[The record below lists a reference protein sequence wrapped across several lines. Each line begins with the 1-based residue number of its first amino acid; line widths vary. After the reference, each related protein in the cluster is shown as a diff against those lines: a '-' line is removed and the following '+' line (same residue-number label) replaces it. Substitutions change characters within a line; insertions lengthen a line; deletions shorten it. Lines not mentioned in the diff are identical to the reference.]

1 MTADTSLNALGVRH
15 GVEFRGDYRLG
26 VPANRRIGARFVES
40 EGERISVTTSGDRQG
55 TLAFAGNGRVTAR
68 IGSAL
73 ATSGVFAT
81 PPAGFFGAEPVEI
94 LRLKQIDIN
103 GPGTVI
109 FGDGVGAHRLHFNAA
124 GTAALDGPAMGRG
137 DRFHQLNVST
147 ANRGQ
152 GTLRFGN
159 RRAANVLG
167 NLGATAGGE
176 SPKPLKQLILTA
188 GGTGP
193 VRLLGSIEAEGI
205 ALNGRALT
213 LGNGLDN
220 RANPFGT
227 PVRGGAPYTVGAPI
241 TTHRDGTGRLNIK
254 DFNFDLQG
262 AIGRASN
269 AQLAAVNISNARASF
284 EQPIYARAVT
294 LSGGST
300 LAFKGPRLTIAGSLA
315 LHHPAPGSTLALR
328 SNTLTVNGA
337 LDFHGAATHTLAL
350 TLDGATGA
358 SGDVQARSRVTLGAA
373 ARLKIQVRIENASR
387 LREGQSF
394 TVLRSGAAITRSALA
409 RMTVSDTS
417 ARWNFDL
424 RLSLNQRDLILI
436 AKRVQPGAGR
446 ATVAANERGDLA
458 LVPYYTVWGEWVTGL
473 HIVNTSNRTQ
483 VVKLRFR
490 RATDALNALDF
501 IVVLAPHDV
510 YAGFLSD
517 QADGVIAWSSPD
529 RSCTI
534 PAPSG
539 RRLAMPEIYRAG
551 AQSGYVEVIAM
562 GSPSDEQQPMALAA
576 RPVGAAGTSAVTSPG
591 AAPLDCAAL
600 RSNFFADG
608 RGRVEGA
615 TTRTIVKG
623 VQDPATTWQ
632 SPHAASP
639 SALIRAGGR
648 STYEDSG
655 NVLKVSYF
663 LRDNATGTEFGDNA
677 VHIRDFL
684 DIPAITNQ
692 QYGVVQGD
700 VNGFD
705 FPDLNGGVPLAKL
718 GADADSLRRG
728 RFNALRARD
737 ALGVSRLIN
746 EWSTNPANG
755 VAMNWVVTLPG
766 QYAMLRLPQYAAA
779 LASASSAT
787 GGAGHPAPG
796 INSAGNLTPA
806 TVCPRQTIPATGT
819 AAAIAECDYRD
830 LPIELAFTVYDR
842 ESHSAED
849 AEPQS
854 TAPATTVKTTL
865 PKVANVIA
873 FGGNNVF
880 GSIDHNID
888 AGQGQP
894 YGWVGARVTSRDADI
909 KVCDWDRAQ
918 DNAAGFPS
926 AAAGRALTVACTA
939 LTNKNVPV
947 IGFAAWSRRV
957 AVNPDASY
965 GRIVEHSYRAEA
977 ATPSTTP
984 SSP

>member
-1 MTADTSLNALGVRH
+1 MTADTSLNALGVRY
-15 GVEFRGDYRLG
+15 GVEFRGDYRLS
-26 VPANRRIGARFVES
+26 VPTSRRMIGARFVES
-40 EGERISVTTSGDRQG
+40 EGGRLSVTTGGDRQG

-81 PPAGFFGAEPVEI
+81 PPAGFFGAGQVEI
-94 LRLKQIDIN
+94 FRLKQIEIN
-103 GPGTVI
+103 GSGTVI
-109 FGDGVGAHRLHFNAA
+109 FGGGVGAQRLHFNTA
-124 GTAALDGPAMGRG
+124 GTAALDGPATGRG
-137 DRFHQLNVST
+137 DLFHQLNVTT

-167 NLGATAGGE
+167 NLGATAGDE
-176 SPKPLKQLILTA
+176 SPKPLQQLILTTA
-188 GGTGP
+188 GTGP

-213 LGNGLDN
+213 LGNALDGGA
-220 RANPFGT
+220 RPFGT

-262 AIGRASN
+262 AIGRAAN
-269 AQLAAVNISNARASF
+269 AQLAAVNITNARASF
-284 EQPIYARAVT
+284 EQPIHARAVT

-300 LAFKGPRLTIAGSLA
+300 LAFKGPELTIAGSLA
-315 LHHPAPGSTLALR
+315 LNDPAPGSTLALR

-337 LDFHGAATHTLAL
+337 LDFNGAATHTLAL

-358 SGDVQARSRVTLGAA
+358 SGDVQARSRVTLGAT

-387 LREGQSF
+387 LSEGQTF
-394 TVLRSGAAITRSALA
+394 TVLRSGAAITPSALA

-424 RLSLNQRDLILI
+424 RLSLNQRDLILS
-436 AKRVQPGAGR
+436 AKRVQPGAGPV
-446 ATVAANERGDLA
+446 TVAANERGDLA

-473 HIVNTSNRTQ
+473 HIVNTSKRTQ

-517 QADGVIAWSSPD
+517 QADGAIAWSSPD
-529 RSCTI
+529 RSCTV

-576 RPVGAAGTSAVTSPG
+576 RPVGAAGTAPG
-591 AAPLDCAAL
+591 AAPRASVSAPLDCAAL

-632 SPHAASP
+632 SPNAASP

-663 LRDNATGTEFGDNA
+663 IRDNATGTEFGDNA

-692 QYGVVQGD
+692 QYGLVQGD

-728 RFNALRARD
+728 RFNALRAGD
-737 ALGVSRLIN
+737 ALGVSGLFN

-779 LASASSAT
+779 LT
-787 GGAGHPAPG
+787 GPGRPAPG
-796 INSAGNLTPA
+796 VDSAGNLA
-806 TVCPRQTIPATGT
+806 SASRCPRNAVAASA

-830 LPIELAFTVYDR
+830 LPIELAFTGYNR
-842 ESHSAED
+842 ESHSAEH

-854 TAPATTVKTTL
+854 TALATTVRTTL

-880 GSIDHNID
+880 GSMDHNID

-894 YGWVGARVTSRDADI
+894 YGWVSARVTSRDADI

-965 GRIVEHSYRAEA
+965 GRIVEHSYRSTAP
-977 ATPSTTP
+977 TPSTTP
-984 SSP
+984 SP

>member
-1 MTADTSLNALGVRH
+1 MRH
-15 GVEFRGDYRLG
+15 GVEFRGDYRLS
-26 VPANRRIGARFVES
+26 VPTNRRIGARFVES

-94 LRLKQIDIN
+94 LRLKQIDID

-109 FGDGVGAHRLHFNAA
+109 FGAGVGAHRLHFNAA
-124 GTAALDGPAMGRG
+124 GTAALDGPATGRG
-137 DRFHQLNVST
+137 ELFHQLHVST

-159 RRAANVLG
+159 RRAVNVLG
-167 NLGATAGGE
+167 NLGATAGDE

-188 GGTGP
+188 GGRGP

-213 LGNGLDN
+213 LGNGPDN
-220 RANPFGT
+220 GANRFGT
-227 PVRGGAPYTVGAPI
+227 PVRGGAPYTVAAPI
-241 TTHRDGTGRLNIK
+241 TTHRDGSGRLNIK

-262 AIGRASN
+262 AIGGASN
-269 AQLAAVNISNARASF
+269 AQLAAVNITNARASF

-300 LAFKGPRLTIAGSLA
+300 LAFKGPELTIAGSLA
-315 LHHPAPGSTLALR
+315 LNHPAPGSTLALR

-350 TLDGATGA
+350 TLDAATGA
-358 SGDVQARSRVTLGAA
+358 SGEVQARSRVTLGAG

-387 LREGQSF
+387 LSEGQTF
-394 TVLRSGAAITRSALA
+394 TVLRSGAAIAQSALA

-424 RLSLNQRDLILI
+424 RLSLNQRDLILV
-436 AKRVQPGAGR
+436 AKRAQPGAGPV
-446 ATVAANERGDLA
+446 TVAANERGDLA

-517 QADGVIAWSSPD
+517 QADGAIAWRSPD
-529 RSCTI
+529 RSCTV

-562 GSPSDEQQPMALAA
+562 GSPSDEQQPIALAA
-576 RPVGAAGTSAVTSPG
+576 RHVGAAGTAAVTSPG
-591 AAPLDCAAL
+591 ATPQASLGAPLDCAAL

-632 SPHAASP
+632 SPNAASP

-684 DIPAITNQ
+684 DIPAIANQ
-692 QYGVVQGD
+692 QYGVAQGD

-737 ALGVSRLIN
+737 ALGVSRLFN

-779 LASASSAT
+779 LT
-787 GGAGHPAPG
+787 GPGRPAPG
-796 INSAGNLTPA
+796 VDSAGNLA
-806 TVCPRQTIPATGT
+806 SEARCPRNAVAASAA

-830 LPIELAFTVYDR
+830 LPIELAFTGYDR
-842 ESHSAED
+842 ESHSAES
-849 AEPQS
+849 AEAQP

-880 GSIDHNID
+880 GSMDHNID

-894 YGWVGARVTSRDADI
+894 YGWVSARVTSRDADI

-926 AAAGRALTVACTA
+926 PAAGRALTVACTA
-939 LTNKNVPV
+939 LTNKHVPV

-984 SSP
+984 TSP